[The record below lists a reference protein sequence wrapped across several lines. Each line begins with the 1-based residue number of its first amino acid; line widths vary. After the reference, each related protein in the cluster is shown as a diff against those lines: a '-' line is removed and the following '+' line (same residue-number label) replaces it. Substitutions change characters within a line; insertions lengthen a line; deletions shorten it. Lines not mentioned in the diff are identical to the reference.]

1 MTNRLQSVLNKDNFT
16 KEDLMFLLELQG
28 KDEQALFKKAAEVK
42 AAYVGKVIW
51 FRGLIEYSN
60 ICSKNCYYCGIRSGN
75 QHAKRYELTDEEVLT
90 AAKFAIEQ
98 NFGSLVLQAGERS
111 NRKFTA
117 HITSILK
124 KIKNLSSPGL
134 GITLSMG
141 EQSKNVFREWYDA
154 GAHRY
159 LLRIE
164 SSNPDLYHKLH
175 PNNDTHSFEK
185 RLEALGLLKKLN
197 YQTGTGVMIG
207 TPFQTTEH
215 LANDLLFMR
224 DCDIDMCGMGPYIE
238 HKETPLYIHRHK
250 LLPLKERF
258 RLSLKM
264 IAVLRIMM
272 KDINIAAST
281 AMQAIDP
288 IGREKAI
295 LAGANVIMPNI
306 TPGTYRDNYDL
317 YENKPRTTEN
327 ATDTREYLIPNIE
340 LTGDKIGYGDWGDPK
355 HYFTRKK
362 QHAKNQ

>member
-1 MTNRLQSVLNKDNFT
+1 MSKKTHNILNKNQLT
-16 KEDLMFLLELQG
+16 KQDIIFLLELSG
-28 KDEQALFKKAAEVK
+28 KDEQLLFKKASEIK
-42 AAYVGKVIW
+42 ARYVGKITW

-75 QHAKRYELTDEEVLT
+75 QHTKRYELTDEEVLA
-90 AAKFAIEQ
+90 AAKFAIDH
-98 NFGSLVLQAGERS
+98 NYGSLVLQSGERS

-117 HITSILK
+117 HITSLLK
-124 KIKNLSSPGL
+124 KIKQLSTPGL

-141 EQSKNVFREWYDA
+141 DQSEDVYREWYEA

-175 PNNDTHSFEK
+175 PDDDIHSFEK
-185 RLEALGLLKKLN
+185 RLATLRLLKKLN

-215 LANDLLFMR
+215 LANDLMFMR
-224 DCDIDMCGMGPYIE
+224 DFDIDMCGMGPYIE
-238 HKETPLYIHRHK
+238 HKETPLYAYRHQ
-250 LLPLKERF
+250 LMPLHDRF

-264 IAVLRIMM
+264 IAILRILM
-272 KDINIAAST
+272 KDINIAAAT

-295 LAGANVIMPNI
+295 MAGANVIMPNI
-306 TPGTYRDNYDL
+306 TPGRYRDDYDL
-317 YENKPRTTEN
+317 YENKPCTSEEASDCSSCLDVR
-327 ATDTREYLIPNIE
+327 IG
-340 LTGDKIGYGDWGDPK
+340 LTGDKIGYGEWGDPK
-355 HYFTRKK
+355 HFYTR
-362 QHAKNQ
+362 QKNN